1 MRTTFGSIA
10 LAGLLGVFAISPA
23 SAADVPSQSPS
34 GPVTFNRDVLPILQ
48 AHCQTCHRPGEVGP
62 MALLTYEGTRPW
74 AKAMKAAVLSRKM
87 PPWFADPKYGHWAN
101 DRSLSQSEINT
112 LTAWADGGALEGDAK
127 DKPAPV
133 QWVDGWNIPK
143 PDLVVEMPVE
153 YEVPAKGTVEYTY
166 IIVPTG
172 FTKDTWVE
180 QMEMRPGNRAVVH
193 HANIY
198 IRRSNSPWLRQYPV
212 GVPFVPDEQKSSS
225 SAGAPLAD
233 ENVAGYVPGKQ
244 TVILSPG
251 KAKLIPAGADIVF
264 QMHYTANGTAT
275 KDRTKFGMVL
285 AKQQPSMRVARIY
298 TANNTFVIPPGASD
312 FKVESSTTLQQET
325 TLVSLKPHMH
335 LRGKSMEFRAVY
347 PNGEKE
353 VLLNVPNYDFNW
365 QLEFMLAEPKT
376 LPKGTRLEMSA
387 SFDNSPNNKSNPDPT
402 KPVRWGDQSWEE
414 MAIAYFEVG
423 FSPKIDIPNL
433 FAGRLKQLE

>member
-1 MRTTFGSIA
+1 MRIHFASVLIA
-10 LAGLLGVFAISPA
+10 GFLAVSTAVPGR
-23 SAADVPSQSPS
+23 AADVTGAS
-34 GPVTFNRDVLPILQ
+34 VTFNRDVLPILQ
-48 AHCQTCHRPGEVGP
+48 KNCQSCHRPGEIGP

-87 PPWFADPKYGHWAN
+87 PPWFADPQYGHFSN
-101 DRSLSQSEINT
+101 DRSLSEAEINT
-112 LTAWADGGALEGDAK
+112 LASWADSGAVEGDAK

-143 PDLVVEMPVE
+143 PDVVVEMPNE
-153 YEVPAKGTVEYTY
+153 IDVPAKGTIEYTY

-198 IRRSNSPWLRQYPV
+198 IRRANSPWLRQYPV
-212 GVPFVPDEQKSSS
+212 GVPFVPEEQKNSS

-244 TVILSPG
+244 TVVLSPG
-251 KAKLIPAGADIVF
+251 KAKLIPAGSDIVF
-264 QMHYTANGTAT
+264 QMHYTANGTAA

-285 AKQQPSMRVARIY
+285 AKEPPEMRVARIY
-298 TANNTFVIPPGASD
+298 AANNTFVIPPGASD
-312 FKVESSTTLQQET
+312 YRAEASTTLQADT

-353 VLLNVPNYDFNW
+353 VLLNVPNYNFNW
-365 QLEFMLAEPKT
+365 QLEFILAQPKV
-376 LPKGTRLEMSA
+376 LPKGTRLEMSC
-387 SFDNSPNNKSNPDPT
+387 SFDNSPNNKFNPDPA
-402 KPVRWGDQSWEE
+402 KEVRWGDQSWEE

-423 FSPKIDIPNL
+423 FNPKLDIPNL
-433 FAGRLKQLE
+433 FPARMKQLE